1 MTRLTLV
8 LFCPAFF
15 AFWLITSFFSSWSK
29 WWQRCCFS
37 QLVQL
42 TKIFVDF
49 ETSKVSRVVTSLP
62 IFNLQRLFPTSKVA
76 RVVTSLPSGVV
87 SSNSAPSWNQPL
99 NKGFNKW
106 WEKEKKTIIKVCLM
120 KMMNNIAGSFIRG
133 RSELVFC
140 HSIAILSLFFI
151 SNKMMEKSPWTL
163 FLPTSAS

>member
-62 IFNLQRLFPTSKVA
+62 IYNLQRLFPTSKVA

-106 WEKEKKTIIKVCLM
+106 WEKEKK
-120 KMMNNIAGSFIRG
+120 NNNKSLPNEDDEQHCRIFYKREVWVSF
-133 RSELVFC
+133 
-140 HSIAILSLFFI
+140 LSLNCNFKLIFY
-151 SNKMMEKSPWTL
+151 
-163 FLPTSAS
+163 F